1 MANPLRRVYAVI
13 MLLSVLSAA
22 GIAVSRLSVERAN
35 NTVGIMV
42 DYYATRD
49 LSAQTSRSLSE
60 TLQALKEAGAW
71 GVGLEELTV
80 DRAAR
85 EGLLMLFDGLEAGPA
100 LQAMGLGVLPVRE
113 SSAYVVWW
121 PATTPQ
127 WFAHALRMHL
137 WPWAQETANGRG
149 LLVWEIPAGDPGEG
163 QANRPVVA
171 ATVGNLGLGLSE
183 TAVRLI
189 RQAGL
194 QVIPR
199 FRHDPTLNEQQV
211 RWRLRQVDSP
221 LYDGVPVVFAGQRI
235 PGSPDLLPE
244 WISGLQTRRLPLG
257 LIEFAPQPGDKEL
270 ARALGYQ
277 GIRLHTINALELL
290 KIDPQVAVE
299 RWRRAVR
306 ERDVR
311 LLYVRPLPAQ
321 NPFVKRSVDES
332 IPPEVILMQRNLE
345 YVQQI
350 AQAVRRDGFGIG
362 RPAPFRPLV
371 YPWLLLCFA
380 AAGIALGSWLLLARA
395 VYLPERYGPWLAAGV
410 AVVFA
415 VGYLLGYGSL
425 LCKVLALVAAV
436 IFPTLGIK
444 WASDVAGARHGVL
457 KGYWLA
463 SAVSL
468 LGALHV
474 VAMLSD
480 VRFMLKVDQF
490 VGVKLAHVAPPALIV
505 LGILLGPLPLALGR
519 GGDGWQKLRNLAATQ
534 VPVRILG
541 GVALIG
547 LVGLVY
553 VMRTG
558 NDLLPVLTLEQA
570 VRRLL
575 EGWLVVR
582 PRSKELFFGH
592 PLLVAALHQ
601 KGLGRR
607 RVGAWLMVGA
617 VIGQLS
623 ILNTFSHIH
632 TPLLVSMWRTLLGL
646 VLGFAL
652 GWGVVRPVVAW
663 FVARVGEGRRSEIG
677 A

>member
-1 MANPLRRVYAVI
+1 MANPWRRVYGVI
-13 MLLSVLSAA
+13 ILLSVLSAA
-22 GIAVSRLSVERAN
+22 GIAMCRLSVERAN

-49 LSAQTSRSLSE
+49 LSIQTNRALSD
-60 TLQALKEAGAW
+60 TLGALKESGVW

-80 DRAAR
+80 NRAAR

-127 WFAHALRMHL
+127 WLAHALRMHL
-137 WPWAQETANGRG
+137 WPWSQEVANERG

-163 QANRPVVA
+163 HANRPVVA
-171 ATVGNLGLGLSE
+171 ATVGNVGLGLSE
-183 TAVRLI
+183 TAVRAI

-194 QVIPR
+194 QVVPR

-211 RWRLRQVDSP
+211 RWRLRQIAP
-221 LYDGVPVVFAGQRI
+221 AFYDGVPVVFAGQRI

-244 WISGLQTRRLPLG
+244 WISGLQSRHLPLG
-257 LIEFAPQPGDKEL
+257 LIEFAPQTGDKEL

-277 GIRLHTINALELL
+277 GIRLHTINAQELL

-299 RWRRAVR
+299 RWERAVR

-311 LLYVRPLPAQ
+311 MLYVRPLPAQ
-321 NPFVKRSVDES
+321 NPFVQQGIDEHT
-332 IPPEVILMQRNLE
+332 PLDTVLMQRNLE
-345 YVQQI
+345 YVRQI
-350 AQAVRRDGFGIG
+350 AQAVRKGGYELG
-362 RPAPFRPLV
+362 KPAPFRPLV
-371 YPWLLLCFA
+371 YPWLLLCFS
-380 AAGIALGSWLLLARA
+380 AAGIALASWWLLTRV

-410 AVVFA
+410 AVVYA
-415 VGYLLGYGSL
+415 IGYLSGHGSQL
-425 LCKVLALVAAV
+425 SKVLALVAAV
-436 IFPTLGIK
+436 VFPTVAIMV
-444 WASDVAGARHGVL
+444 ASDVAETRHGVL
-457 KGYWLA
+457 KGFWLA
-463 SAVSL
+463 SAISL

-474 VAMLSD
+474 VAMLGD

-490 VGVKLAHVAPPALIV
+490 VGVKLAHVAPPVLIV

-519 GGDGWQKLRNLAATQ
+519 GGEGWQRLRNLVASQ
-534 VPVRILG
+534 VPVKVLL
-541 GVALIG
+541 GVALVG
-547 LVGLVY
+547 LTGLVY
-553 VMRTG
+553 VLRTG
-558 NDLLPVLTLEQA
+558 NDLLPVLALEQTIRRTLES
-570 VRRLL
+570 L
-575 EGWLVVR
+575 LVVR

-601 KGLGRR
+601 KGLGKRK
-607 RVGAWLMVGA
+607 VAAWLMVGA
-617 VIGQLS
+617 VVGQLS

-632 TPLLVSMWRTLLGL
+632 TPLLVSLWRTVSGL

-652 GWGVVRPVVAW
+652 GWIVVRPLVAW
-663 FVARVGEGRRSEIG
+663 IMDRVGEVGE